1 MSGLRHQH
9 CRACG
14 RMQRFEFA
22 VNSELWLASGC
33 TERDGPFCIE
43 CWLERVD
50 RVIGL
55 ELSVDDF
62 QFLAVVGENAHCT
75 ILDTVDDHQGQQE
88 SEACE
93 PKGPPK
99 GEAVAVA

>member
-1 MSGLRHQH
+1 
-9 CRACG
+9 
-14 RMQRFEFA
+14 
-22 VNSELWLASGC
+22 
-33 TERDGPFCIE
+33 
-43 CWLERVD
+43 
-50 RVIGL
+50 
-55 ELSVDDF
+55 LSVDDF